1 VITTVD
7 NHIRSYENVITYMNV
22 GTCRY
27 QCTTIPKYPVPELD
41 ALWKLKDGTLR
52 NIQFRTARTQ
62 TTPQWAGD
70 APPPQ
75 AVSTRRAATHRQ
87 MTITESPHATEV

>member
-7 NHIRSYENVITYMNV
+7 NYIRSYENVITYMNV

-27 QCTTIPKYPVPELD
+27 QCATIHKYPVPDLD
-41 ALWKLKDGTLR
+41 ALWKLKDGTLG

-62 TTPQWAGD
+62 TTLKKYPATPANWLPRGQGDEQFLRGNPAGERTD
-70 APPPQ
+70 
-75 AVSTRRAATHRQ
+75 R
-87 MTITESPHATEV
+87 